1 MIVCCDD
8 RKCVCTAKQQA
19 PVRERSM
26 SKLCESHVCPVQS
39 EIPCFLVEKARRGK
53 ECWRMCFG
61 HSIPDG
67 RAHGRR
73 DGNICRPGLENIR
86 FCVCWNDVQRTN
98 AMVDELVW
106 GRLAKIKPC
115 HNCGL
120 LYESFVVVI
129 LPGDTL

>member
-1 MIVCCDD
+1 
-8 RKCVCTAKQQA
+8 
-19 PVRERSM
+19 M
-26 SKLCESHVCPVQS
+26 SKLCKSHVCRPVQS

-53 ECWRMCFG
+53 ECWRMRFG
-61 HSIPDG
+61 QIPFLMDG
-67 RAHGRR
+67 RMGAGMATYV
-73 DGNICRPGLENIR
+73 GPGLENIR